1 MYIRKQYINN
11 TEIVKKTEKN
21 EDSQKLK
28 EKGIRQNFNNIQKN
42 IKWFL
47 NLESYQTLNML
58 FHYKSVVIK

>member
-28 EKGIRQNFNNIQKN
+28 EKGIR
-42 IKWFL
+42 IKFQQY
-47 NLESYQTLNML
+47 LEKY
-58 FHYKSVVIK
+58 